1 MTNVIISAS
10 RGSDRSEQEV
20 SILTA
25 DLFLTR
31 CIRRGENQARDA
43 APLPA
48 DDLAMWLA
56 HNWWRLRHEAR
67 GSEKTNPTWAS
78 AHRLTSVGSGY
89 HWPNVT
95 IWGEGERVRL
105 LSTADPVN
113 GFGPLRYFTDALLYV
128 DARAFET
135 SVDAFVD
142 QCITSRRGTNA
153 LRTVWRQVAE
163 ERSDPEMT
171 QWRKFEALA
180 GFDPDEAPEGL
191 MSGLAEL
198 IREHGQ
204 DDTEEVVA
212 AAPGESA
219 IATFEAVLD
228 RIETSRTT
236 LHLTNIAGHGA
247 LDLGDRTYDPP
258 WRKAEATAKSVRK
271 VIDLDEGAP
280 LASVQLAEICGAA
293 RSVVW
298 NSERQG
304 NADVPYGLRWR
315 KNGQDRV
322 VFHSRHPTSRRFELA
337 RLLGDAIWS
346 HDATVGPAS
355 RAFTPRQQFQRA
367 FAANLLCPYPALRD
381 YLGPS
386 WTREDIADAAR
397 HFRVSELLV
406 KTMLV
411 NKRQMERNAL
421 DLGRGTPETA
431 DLNTILEPDVV
442 EAA

>member
-1 MTNVIISAS
+1 MTNVTISAS
-10 RGSDRSEQEV
+10 RGSDPSEQDV
-20 SILTA
+20 SILAA
-25 DLFLTR
+25 DLSLTR

-43 APLPA
+43 APLPS
-48 DDLAMWLA
+48 DDLAAWLA

-78 AHRLTSVGSGY
+78 AHRLTSVGSGH

-105 LSTADPVN
+105 LSTSDPVN
-113 GFGPLRYFTDALLYV
+113 GFGPLRYLTDALLYV

-135 SVDAFVD
+135 AVDAFVD
-142 QCITSRRGTNA
+142 QCIASSRGKNT
-153 LRTVWRQVAE
+153 LRTVWQQITE
-163 ERSDPEMT
+163 ERADPDIA

-180 GFDPDEAPEGL
+180 GFDPDEAPEKL

-198 IREHGQ
+198 VQKHGK
-204 DDTEEVVA
+204 DDSEELVA
-212 AAPGESA
+212 AAPGGSA
-219 IATFEAVLD
+219 IDTFEAVLD
-228 RIETSRTT
+228 RVETSRTT
-236 LHLTNIAGHGA
+236 LQLTNIAGHGA
-247 LDLGDRTYDPP
+247 LSLGDRTSEPP
-258 WRKAEATAKSVRK
+258 WRTAETAAEAVRR
-271 VIDLDEGAP
+271 VVDLDEAAP

-293 RSVVW
+293 RGVVW
-298 NSERQG
+298 KSERRDD
-304 NADVPYGLRWR
+304 ADVPYGLRLH
-315 KNGQDRV
+315 NDGEDRV

-337 RLLGDAIWS
+337 RMLGDAIWS

-386 WTREDIADAAR
+386 WTREDIADAAS

-411 NKRQMERNAL
+411 NKRQMERSAL

-431 DLNTILEPDVV
+431 DLNTILEPEVV